1 VKRLFWLKKLSKY
14 FWANSEKYWT
24 VPLAFNA
31 TMLPPTSDAS
41 ALTTWR
47 KGVAGLAIGF
57 AVPALAQQ
65 KDTADAQIAQQV
77 EAIATKNDEAINKND
92 AAAVAARLG
101 TLARPGF
108 HWRLDRTKS
117 SRAGTRQEESVSWLT
132 NTSRTLRPAT
142 VSLY

>member
-1 VKRLFWLKKLSKY
+1 MHK
-14 FWANSEKYWT
+14 
-24 VPLAFNA
+24 
-31 TMLPPTSDAS
+31 
-41 ALTTWR
+41 
-47 KGVAGLAIGF
+47 
-57 AVPALAQQ
+57 
-65 KDTADAQIAQQV
+65 IAQQV

-108 HWRLDRTKS
+108 HWRLDRTRS